1 MLLSCIR
8 KVGVSLLQ
16 TAPALLGLLTL
27 AASPLQAQT
36 NLLPITVGAGLKTS
50 FVHADFKKNAGPSS
64 DRFFVDNARL
74 YVNGPVTDHI
84 KFMFNTDYDSVSNK
98 IGVLDAVARIEV
110 KPEFN
115 IWMGRLLPPSDR
127 ANLHGPFYA
136 HHWAVYS
143 DGIQNGHPAV
153 YQGRDNGIVY
163 WGDFAKK
170 VKLSVGAF
178 DGPSATG
185 KSKLLTAARA
195 QVDLWDEESGYYL
208 NGNYYGDKDLLA
220 FGVATQ
226 HQSGAMATT
235 VDFLLEKKLSD
246 GGVVSLES
254 EYSNYNRLGG
264 YVAGF
269 KSQGAF
275 GLASYMFAKK
285 VGVGQFEILGKYAK
299 AQFTQGPTPSF
310 QQKTTEINFN
320 YVIKQHNARVMS
332 FFKDTRFNNANPDF
346 WQGGV
351 GVQIQM

>member
-1 MLLSCIR
+1 MLLSCVRKIR
-8 KVGVSLLQ
+8 VSLRQ
-16 TAPALLGLLTL
+16 TAPALLGFLTL

-36 NLLPITVGAGLKTS
+36 TLPPITVGAGLQTS
-50 FVHADFKKNAGPSS
+50 FVHSDFKKNAGPSS
-64 DRFFVDNARL
+64 DRFFVDHARL
-74 YVNGPVTDHI
+74 YVNGPVTENI

-98 IGVLDAVARIEV
+98 IGVLDAVARFEI

-115 IWMGRLLPPSDR
+115 LWMGRFLPPSDR
-127 ANLHGPFYA
+127 ANLHGPFYS
-136 HHWAVYS
+136 HHWATYT
-143 DGIQNGHPAV
+143 DGVQNGHPAV
-153 YQGRDNGIVY
+153 YQGRDNGIVW

-170 VKLSVGAF
+170 VKVSAGAF

-185 KSKLLTAARA
+185 KAKLLTAARV
-195 QVDLWDEESGYYL
+195 QVDLWDEEGGYYL

-220 FGVATQ
+220 IGVSTQ

-235 VDFLLEKKLSD
+235 VDFLVEKKLSD
-246 GGVVSLES
+246 GGVVTFES
-254 EYSNYNRLGG
+254 EYANYNRLGG

-299 AQFTQGPTPSF
+299 AQFTQGPTPSY

-332 FFKDTRFNNANPDF
+332 FFKDTRFNSAKPDS